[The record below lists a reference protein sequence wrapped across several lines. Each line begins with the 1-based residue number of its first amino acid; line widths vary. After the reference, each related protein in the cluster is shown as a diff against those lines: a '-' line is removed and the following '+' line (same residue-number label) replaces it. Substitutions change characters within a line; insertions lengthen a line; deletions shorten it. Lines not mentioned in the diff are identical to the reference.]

1 VDFKK
6 GSLIVRRGFIL
17 FASLAAVGGL
27 AWAVPAI
34 ASTDGRATI
43 PRSHPDWA
51 TAHSKVADTDPASRL
66 SFRVYLKMRDQAGA
80 EALAKAVSDPKSP
93 SFRKY
98 LSTDQVRD
106 RFAPTQQTVGSV
118 RQWLS
123 DSGFSIGEI
132 PSNRAY
138 ITGTG
143 SADQVQQAFGVE
155 LGQYKVDGK
164 TLRGTDKDLSLPSTV
179 AGNVLGVAGVDQDTA
194 MVTPNHETG
203 TSGKPSVTTK
213 AAPTAK
219 PNDVPPGAGFRNSG
233 PCSAY
238 YGEKTDTTDPAFDG
252 KQQPYAP
259 CGYKPGQLRS
269 AYGIDKTVQSG
280 VDGSGTT
287 VAIIDAFGS
296 PTIFDDAKTYAQ
308 RNDSRNPLRQAQFS
322 QKVYPPTPGMED
334 PDQCDAAGWYGEE
347 TLDVEAVHA
356 MAPGSKILYVGAA
369 DCQDSSIDVALNY
382 VVAGHRADIVSNSYG
397 DLGEDIPAEEVAA
410 FTQIAQQ
417 AVIEGIGVYFSSGD
431 GGDEAAELGFPSPD
445 FSASSPWVTAVGG
458 TSMAVDAKGKR
469 QFETG
474 WETGKS
480 TLTDGTYSEQAFSGG
495 AGGGTS
501 RLFEEPFY
509 QKGVVPDALAR
520 QNQTGDKRGRV
531 VPDVAALADPNT
543 GFLMGQTQTFSD
555 GVYYDQFRIGGT
567 SLASPLMAGIVAIAD
582 DLDHVHHGFVNPVL
596 YQLTSRT
603 SAVYDVKHVDAAVE
617 RVDFA
622 NSENADDGLI
632 VSARTL
638 DFGALTIHT
647 KRGYDNVT
655 GVGSPGGKSFLRL
668 L

>member
-1 VDFKK
+1 
-6 GSLIVRRGFIL
+6 VRRGFIL
-17 FASLAAVGGL
+17 LASIAAVGGL

-51 TAHSKVADTDPASRL
+51 TARSLVAATDPQSQL
-66 SFRVYLKMRDQAGA
+66 SFRVHLKMRDQAGA
-80 EALAKAVSDPKSP
+80 EAAARAVSDPKSP
-93 SFRKY
+93 SFRKF

-106 RFAPTQQTVGSV
+106 RFAPTQQTVDSV

-123 DSGFSIGEI
+123 DSDFRIGDI
-132 PSNRAY
+132 PANRAY

-143 SADQVQQAFGVE
+143 SAEKVQQAFGVR
-155 LGQYKVDGK
+155 LGQYKVAGD
-164 TLRGTDKDLSLPSTV
+164 TRRAADRDLSMPSEL
-179 AGNVLGVAGVDQDTA
+179 AGDVLGVVGVAQS

-203 TSGKPSVTTK
+203 TSGKP
-213 AAPTAK
+213 APASRSAK
-219 PNDVPPGAGFRNSG
+219 PADVPPGAGFRNAR
-233 PCSAY
+233 PCGAY
-238 YGEKTDTTDPAFDG
+238 YGEQTDTTDPAFDG
-252 KQQPYAP
+252 TQRPYAP

-269 AYGIDKTVQSG
+269 AYGIDKTVKSG
-280 VDGSGTT
+280 VDGHGTT
-287 VAIIDAFGS
+287 VAIVDAFGS
-296 PTIFDDAKTYAQ
+296 PTIVDDAKTYAQ
-308 RNDSRNPLRQAQFS
+308 RNDSQHPLRQAQFS
-322 QKVYPPTPGMED
+322 QKVYPPTPGMES

-356 MAPGSKILYVGAA
+356 MAPGAKIFYVGAA
-369 DCQDSSIDVALNY
+369 DCQDSSIDEALNY

-397 DLGEDIPAEEVAA
+397 DLGEDVPADEVQA
-410 FTQIAQQ
+410 FDQIAVQ
-417 AVIEGIGVYFSSGD
+417 AALEGIGVYFSSGD

-458 TSMAVDAKGKR
+458 TSMAVDANGKR

-480 TLTDGTYSEQAFSGG
+480 TLTDGSYSPVAFGGG

-501 RLFEEPFY
+501 RLFAEPFY
-509 QKGVVPDALAR
+509 QRGIVPDALAR

-567 SLASPLMAGIVAIAD
+567 SLASPLMAGIVAVAD
-582 DLDHVHHGFVNPVL
+582 DLDHVHHGFINPVL
-596 YQLTSRT
+596 YQLTSR
-603 SAVYDVKHVDAAVE
+603 SGSVYDVKHVDAAVE

-638 DFGALTIHT
+638 DYGDLTIHT
-647 KRGYDNVT
+647 TPGYDTVT
-655 GVGSPGGKSFLRL
+655 GVGSPGGRSFLL
-668 L
+668 LL